1 MCLNSFQSLYQ
12 KNDTLPVSLTS
23 KNLYSLLLDPVSAA
37 PWCFGF
43 WESAVGRP
51 INRWASVWSKSRL
64 KLVENK
70 KNDSLWRI
78 LHRAVRVRY
87 SLKLWG
93 YIEND
98 KCAVCGKIEIIE
110 HCFLECPRIRK
121 VWKYFPST
129 PSRLSCSP
137 FVVST
142 SSVFYPFS
150 IAPTSLYSSYSS
162 FLIATIIFWIWSSR
176 NFATFHN
183 STLTPKQ
190 IITLIRNDVASHI
203 RCATEDSV
211 KNFWSL
217 LSVFCSVNDDHTIT
231 LHL

>member
-51 INRWASVWSKSRL
+51 INRWASVWRKSRL

-98 KCAVCGKIEIIE
+98 KCAVCGKNETIE
-110 HCFLECPRIRK
+110 HCFQFLNVPESE
-121 VWKYFPST
+121 KYGNTFPLLHLVSRAPLLLPLLLLSST
-129 PSRLSCSP
+129 PSLLHQLQFIP
-137 FVVST
+137 
-142 SSVFYPFS
+142 
-150 IAPTSLYSSYSS
+150 PTP
-162 FLIATIIFWIWSSR
+162 AFW
-176 NFATFHN
+176 
-183 STLTPKQ
+183 LQ
-190 IITLIRNDVASHI
+190 L
-203 RCATEDSV
+203 
-211 KNFWSL
+211 
-217 LSVFCSVNDDHTIT
+217 
-231 LHL
+231 

>member
-1 MCLNSFQSLYQ
+1 MAQISPRASRKQKEWLIVANNPPRRTRSLFFKTVRLYQ
-12 KNDTLPVSLTS
+12 KWQMRCLRQERNHWTL
-23 KNLYSLLLDPVSAA
+23 
-37 PWCFGF
+37 
-43 WESAVGRP
+43 
-51 INRWASVWSKSRL
+51 
-64 KLVENK
+64 
-70 KNDSLWRI
+70 LWI
-78 LHRAVRVRY
+78 
-87 SLKLWG
+87 
-93 YIEND
+93 
-98 KCAVCGKIEIIE
+98 
-110 HCFLECPRIRK
+110 LECPRIRK

-150 IAPTSLYSSYSS
+150 IAPTSVYSSCSS

-231 LHL
+231 FHL